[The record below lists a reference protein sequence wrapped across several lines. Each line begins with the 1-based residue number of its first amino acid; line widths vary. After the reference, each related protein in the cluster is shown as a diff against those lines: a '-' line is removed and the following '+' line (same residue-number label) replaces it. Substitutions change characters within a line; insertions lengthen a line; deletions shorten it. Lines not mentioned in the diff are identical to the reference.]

1 MDIRALQYFL
11 AVARE
16 ESITAA
22 AEQLHMTQPPLSR
35 ALKDLE
41 DELGVRLLIRGTRKI
56 TLTEEGRL
64 LRKRAGE
71 IMDLLNKTK
80 QEVTSPQENI
90 VGDVRICA
98 SETDAMRRIAKAA
111 QALWE
116 KYPDIHYRLSSGD
129 ETDITEKLDKG
140 LIDFGILYGRVD
152 TAKYE
157 YIPFPQ
163 REVWGVLTRRDSRLA
178 RMDAIPP
185 EELWGEPLI
194 ISRQALRDGSLLG
207 WMKQDISKL
216 NIVSTYTLIYNASR
230 MVDEGFG
237 HALTVDK
244 LINTAQSGLC
254 FCPLVPRHEISI
266 YFVWKK
272 YQVFS
277 RAAARFL
284 EQMQAELT
292 GTP

>member
-22 AEQLHMTQPPLSR
+22 AEHLHMTQPPLSR
-35 ALKDLE
+35 ALKELE
-41 DELGVRLLIRGTRKI
+41 EELGVQLLVRGTRKV
-56 TLTEEGRL
+56 TLTEEGSI

-71 IMDLLNKTK
+71 IMDLLSKTK
-80 QEVTSPQENI
+80 QEVVSSQESI
-90 VGDVRICA
+90 VGDVHICA
-98 SETDAMRRIAKAA
+98 SETDAMRLIGRAA
-111 QALWE
+111 QKLGE
-116 KYPDIHYRLSSGD
+116 KHPGIHYHLSSGD
-129 ETDITEKLDKG
+129 ETDISEKLDKG
-140 LIDFGILYGRVD
+140 LVDFGILFGRVD

-178 RMDAIPP
+178 QLEAVSP
-185 EELWGEPLI
+185 EDLWDEPLLV
-194 ISRQALRDGSLLG
+194 SRQALQDGSLVSWL
-207 WMKQDISKL
+207 KRDISQL

-237 HALTVDK
+237 HALAVEK
-244 LINTAQSGLC
+244 LINPQGSSLC
-254 FCPLVPRHEISI
+254 FRPFAPRHEISL

-272 YQVFS
+272 YQMFS
-277 RAAARFL
+277 KAAARFL
-284 EQMQAELT
+284 EQMQAELCI
-292 GTP
+292 